1 MAIYVKMMNAVINN
15 IRIQKNNKSI
25 LHKIK
30 IKLKVIGIMVTMMIQ
45 SIFNLQQWFML
56 YYSS

>member
-1 MAIYVKMMNAVINN
+1 MVIYVKMMNAVINN

>member
-1 MAIYVKMMNAVINN
+1 MVTYAKMMNVAINKVK
-15 IRIQKNNKSI
+15 IQKNNKSI

-45 SIFNLQQWFML
+45 NIFNLQQWFML
-56 YYSS
+56 YYSN

>member
-1 MAIYVKMMNAVINN
+1 MVTYAKMMNAVINN

-45 SIFNLQQWFML
+45 NIFNLQQWLML
-56 YYSS
+56 YYSN